1 MILEGKIILG
11 DILGQFDNPSV
22 IAATLKQFGDPG
34 LLAQAEEKAGAHGE
48 TLGDYASASAQL
60 FSSQARDDDW
70 VAMMAAI
77 GRAEDPG
84 AACLRRMLEWA
95 ISREVKTESCFGGGE

>member
-48 TLGDYASASAQL
+48 TLGD
-60 FSSQARDDDW
+60 
-70 VAMMAAI
+70 
-77 GRAEDPG
+77 
-84 AACLRRMLEWA
+84 
-95 ISREVKTESCFGGGE
+95 